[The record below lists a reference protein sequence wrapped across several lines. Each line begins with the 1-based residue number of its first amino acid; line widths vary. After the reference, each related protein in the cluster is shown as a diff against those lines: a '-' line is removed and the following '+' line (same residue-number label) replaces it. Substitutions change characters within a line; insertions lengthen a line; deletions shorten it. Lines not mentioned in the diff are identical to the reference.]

1 MARLTDLFTVD
12 LDTGDDL
19 VKRLS
24 VEATFEATEDGIRNY
39 LNLDRITDTD
49 DNFKPF
55 DEESLE
61 TFAHQQLISS
71 VLSEIDKR
79 WVRGDYNEALEGV

>member
-1 MARLTDLFTVD
+1 MKLTDLFTVD
-12 LDTGDDL
+12 LDTGNDL

-39 LNLDRITDTD
+39 LNLDRITDVD

-61 TFAHQQLISS
+61 MPEHQQLVSS

-79 WVRGDYNEALEGV
+79 WTRGDYNEALEGI